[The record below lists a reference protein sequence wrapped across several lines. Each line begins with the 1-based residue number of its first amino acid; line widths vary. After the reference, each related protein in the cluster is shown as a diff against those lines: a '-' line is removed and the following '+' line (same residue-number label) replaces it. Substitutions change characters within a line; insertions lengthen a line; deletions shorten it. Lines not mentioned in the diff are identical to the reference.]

1 MNGAGEMMVEAR
13 CVVRILLT
21 KLVDYIKVSLNSPH
35 PYFFSW
41 DLLWESSDRACT
53 TLPSSLMVEEGSM
66 KRIASK

>member
-35 PYFFSW
+35 PYFSH
-41 DLLWESSDRACT
+41 EISSGRAPTAPVRRC
-53 TLPSSLMVEEGSM
+53 
-66 KRIASK
+66 RAH